1 MYFWNV
7 NKLKRDIKANML
19 SERDKF
25 WYLFVYLIAGAV
37 AYELLLV
44 VAPGTPPNLWDR
56 IDVIANLLIFMM
68 GTYWAYRANGAE
80 KGTDFLGRFFSLG
93 VVVMIRFCVWLVP
106 LFALLAGYYMFMPL
120 DKVPTATAPMDVIP
134 FLLWYVLF
142 YVRLVIHIRDLRP

>member
-1 MYFWNV
+1 
-7 NKLKRDIKANML
+7 ML

-93 VVVMIRFCVWLVP
+93 VVVMIRFCVGLVP

-120 DKVPTATAPMDVIP
+120 DKVPTATAAMDVIP